1 MKRKKLKLNRE
12 TLLGLETHEI
22 QKAQGGGFTDSCGSC
37 YRTCT
42 CAVSCGGTC
51 TPSCF
56 DLC

>member
-1 MKRKKLKLNRE
+1 MKRKLNLHRE
-12 TLLGLETHEI
+12 TLRNVETQEI
-22 QKAQGGGFTDSCGSC
+22 QEVQGGGFTDSCGSC

-42 CAVSCGGTC
+42 CLASCGGTC